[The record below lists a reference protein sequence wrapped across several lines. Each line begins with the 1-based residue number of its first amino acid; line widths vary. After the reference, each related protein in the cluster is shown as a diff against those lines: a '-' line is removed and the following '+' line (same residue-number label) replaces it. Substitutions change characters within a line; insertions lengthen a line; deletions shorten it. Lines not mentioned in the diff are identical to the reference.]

1 MNCPENILA
10 VCSPENS
17 LLLKYMYSVLNLNL
31 NLILANLTN
40 LSMLAIVFWEALI
53 SSTFNGISFGQ
64 KLPAS
69 VILKH
74 LATIEKSE

>member
-17 LLLKYMYSVLNLNL
+17 LLLKYMYLVLNKS
-31 NLILANLTN
+31 LIVTNLTN

-53 SSTFNGISFGQ
+53 SSTFNGISLGQ

-74 LATIEKSE
+74 LATTEKSE